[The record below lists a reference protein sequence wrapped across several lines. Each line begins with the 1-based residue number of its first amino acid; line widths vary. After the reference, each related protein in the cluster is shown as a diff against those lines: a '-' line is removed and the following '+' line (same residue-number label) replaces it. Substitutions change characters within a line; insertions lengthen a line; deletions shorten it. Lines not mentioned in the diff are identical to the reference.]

1 MIARGDDWARLH
13 AAAQALEALV
23 VKQLV
28 VASKAFTGG
37 SGAGSE
43 VRAGLFADALAD
55 AMVKGGG
62 LGLAG
67 QLERS
72 LSPRLASAGSGAD
85 ERGRVSLAALPRSV
99 SLPPSPIPSGE
110 GESAES
116 GWSEVLSLSP
126 LGGER
131 AGERGTIT
139 SHFGLRQDP
148 FGGHLTRHQGVD
160 LRGAEGEAIRA
171 AGRGVVR
178 RAGALGGYGE
188 AVEIDHGGGLTTFYA
203 HASQLLVREGDTV
216 SPEQVIARVGHSGRA
231 TGPHLHF
238 EVRQDGKAL
247 DPEALLDASGAS
259 REVAR
264 PAQTAPDLENSVPD
278 RPSLGA
284 PRLRANRALKIYAR
298 RADETSESG
307 S

>member
-1 MIARGDDWARLH
+1 MIARGDDRARLH

-43 VRAGLFADALAD
+43 VRAGFFADALAD

-72 LSPRLASAGSGAD
+72 LTGG
-85 ERGRVSLAALPRSV
+85 GAALPPRPA
-99 SLPPSPIPSGE
+99 LPFGE
-110 GESAES
+110 RATAERDAA
-116 GWSEVLSLSP
+116 GVLSLSP

-131 AGERGTIT
+131 AASTAAIT

-148 FGGHLTRHQGVD
+148 FDGHLTRHQGVD
-160 LRGAEGEAIRA
+160 LRGAEGEPVRA

-188 AVEIDHGGGLTTFYA
+188 AVEVDHGGGLTTLYA
-203 HASQLLVREGDTV
+203 HASELLVREGDTV
-216 SPEQVIARVGHSGRA
+216 APGQVIARVGHSGRA

-238 EVRQDGKAL
+238 EVRQDGKPL
-247 DPEALLDASGAS
+247 DPEALLGASGAS
-259 REVAR
+259 PGAAR
-264 PAQTAPDLENSVPD
+264 RAQAAPALENPASAAASAAGPAD
-278 RPSLGA
+278 T
-284 PRLRANRALKIYAR
+284 PRLQASRALKIYAR